1 MIINQLPIMNLIL
14 LMGMALVIPLL
25 KRRPFKYMAIL
36 GFIVLGIVFISSVYI
51 LYYVNEVEVIS
62 YTFGGHE
69 ARFGIELYIDSFSA
83 LFSTIIAGLA
93 SIIYLYSVGDK
104 TEGIERNEY
113 GRYYV
118 LIFILLMSLFG
129 ILYTNDLFN
138 TYVFIEILSI
148 TTCAII
154 SIKRKKDTY
163 RSAFR
168 YVMMNELG
176 SLSYLFGVALLYM
189 VTGYT
194 NITLVGEALRDAYT
208 LYPYNI
214 VVALGFM
221 IIGLGIKA
229 AIFPLHIWLP
239 DAHSSAP
246 STSSALLSGIV
257 IKVYILV
264 FVKVLFRVFG
274 LEILNDLNIST
285 ILIIVAGIGMIM
297 GSVFAIAQKDVKRM
311 LGYSSVA
318 QIGYILLGIGLLSFE
333 GLRAGFYHVLSHGL
347 MKTALFLSVGEII
360 YYKKTRYVDDFE
372 GMGFI
377 MPISMSVFSIA
388 ALGMIGIPLTSGFIS
403 KFYLGT
409 AVLSS
414 NYVIFLVIL
423 IISSLLNAFYYL
435 PIIILAFLKNEKY
448 HYRLTSIEHTPKT
461 MIAPL
466 IILGILIIVIGVS
479 PNLVM
484 GLIESAVSTL
494 IP

>member
-1 MIINQLPIMNLIL
+1 MNIEQLPIINLLLFL
-14 LMGMALVIPLL
+14 LMALIIPLL
-25 KRRPFKYMAIL
+25 KRRPFKITLIL
-36 GFIVLGIVFISSVYI
+36 GFIVLGLVFISSGY
-51 LYYVNEVEVIS
+51 LLWYVNNVDIIH

-69 ARFGIELYIDSFSA
+69 ARYGIEFIIDPFSA
-83 LFSTIIAGLA
+83 LFTTIIAGLA
-93 SIIYLYSVGDK
+93 TIIYIYSSGDA
-104 TEGIERNEY
+104 TEGIEKTEY

-118 LIFILLMSLFG
+118 LLFILLMSMFG

-154 SIKRKKDTY
+154 SIKKKKDTY
-163 RSAFR
+163 TAAFR

-176 SLSYLFGVALLYM
+176 SLSYLFGVALIYM
-189 VTGYT
+189 ATGFT
-194 NITLVGEALRDAYT
+194 NITLIKETMQSAYA
-208 LYPYNI
+208 LYPVNI
-214 VVALGFM
+214 IIALSFM

-229 AIFPLHIWLP
+229 AIFPFHIWLP

-246 STSSALLSGIV
+246 STSSAILSAIV

-264 FVKVLFRVFG
+264 FVKVLFRVFNI
-274 LEILNDLNIST
+274 EILNEMNIST
-285 ILIIVAGIGMIM
+285 ILLVLAGVGMIM

-318 QIGYILLGIGLLSFE
+318 QMGYILLGIGLLSFE
-333 GLRAGFYHVLSHGL
+333 GLRAAFFHILSHGL

-360 YYKKTRYVDDFE
+360 FYKKTRKVNDFD

-377 MPISMSVFSIA
+377 MPVAMGVFSIA

-403 KFYLGT
+403 KLNLGL
-409 AVLSS
+409 AVLDQ
-414 NYVIFLVIL
+414 NQIIFLVIL
-423 IISSLLNAFYYL
+423 IISSLLNVIYYL

-448 HYRLTSIEHTPKT
+448 RYRMKSIEDTPRT

-466 IILGILIIVIGVS
+466 ILLGVLIIMLGLFPNQIMILI
-479 PNLVM
+479 
-484 GLIESAVSTL
+484 EAAVSSL
-494 IP
+494 MS

>member
-1 MIINQLPIMNLIL
+1 MNIEQLPIINLL
-14 LMGMALVIPLL
+14 LFLLMALVIPLL
-25 KRRPFKYMAIL
+25 KRKPFKITLIL
-36 GFIVLGIVFISSVYI
+36 GFIVLGLVLISSSY
-51 LYYVNEVEVIS
+51 LLWYVNNVEVIH

-69 ARFGIELYIDSFSA
+69 ARFGIEFIVDPFSA
-83 LFSTIIAGLA
+83 LFTTIIAGLA
-93 SIIYLYSVGDK
+93 AVIYIYSSGDA
-104 TEGIERNEY
+104 TEGIEKTEY

-118 LIFILLMSLFG
+118 LLFILLMSMFG

-154 SIKRKKDTY
+154 SIKKKKDTY
-163 RSAFR
+163 TSAFR

-176 SLSYLFGVALLYM
+176 SLSYLFGVALIYM
-189 VTGYT
+189 ATGFT
-194 NITLVGEALRDAYT
+194 NITLISESIQDAYAS
-208 LYPYNI
+208 YPVNI

-229 AIFPLHIWLP
+229 AVFPFHIWLP
-239 DAHSSAP
+239 DAHSAAP
-246 STSSALLSGIV
+246 STSSAILSAIV

-264 FVKVLFRVFG
+264 LVKVLFRVFK
-274 LEILNDLNIST
+274 LDILHEMSIST
-285 ILIIVAGIGMIM
+285 ILLVLAGVAMIM

-318 QIGYILLGIGLLSFE
+318 QMGYILLGIGLLSFE
-333 GLRAGFYHVLSHGL
+333 GLRAAFFHILSHGL

-360 YYKKTRYVDDFE
+360 YYKKTRKVNDFD

-377 MPISMSVFSIA
+377 MPVAMGVFSIA

-403 KFYLGT
+403 KLNLGV
-409 AVLSS
+409 AVLDQ
-414 NYVIFLVIL
+414 NQIIFLVIL
-423 IISSLLNAFYYL
+423 IVSSLLNVIYYL

-448 HYRLTSIEHTPKT
+448 RYRLKSIEPTPRT

-466 IILGILIIVIGVS
+466 VLLGVLIVLVGLF
-479 PNLVM
+479 PNQIM
-484 GLIESAVSTL
+484 IFIEAAANSL
-494 IP
+494 LP